1 MRRQYTAEQRREL
14 IDLVTAGRATIPEAA
29 ARLGVPVSTASYW
42 VRRAAAQPPPPRKA
56 TRSLVAAKSP
66 AVSPPRFVQ
75 LIRDHNTAAVVE
87 VRIGRT
93 AIRIRPGF
101 DVELLRAVIE
111 LLREVAG

>member
-29 ARLGVPVSTASYW
+29 ARLGVPLSTASYW
-42 VRRAAAQPPPPRKA
+42 VRRAAAQPSAPRKA
-56 TRSLVAAKSP
+56 PRGLVAAKPP